1 MLSKLYVVFS
11 AEGKL
16 IQKKNMLELSWA
28 NLNKV

>member
-16 IQKKNMLELSWA
+16 KQKRNTLELNWA
-28 NLNKV
+28 NLNKA